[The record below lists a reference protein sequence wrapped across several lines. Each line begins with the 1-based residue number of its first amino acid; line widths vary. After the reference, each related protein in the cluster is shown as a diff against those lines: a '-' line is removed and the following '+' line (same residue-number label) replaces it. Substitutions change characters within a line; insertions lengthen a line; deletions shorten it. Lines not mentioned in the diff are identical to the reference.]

1 MPDDRR
7 LDDAT
12 ERPDPVDPTIE
23 DVRRFWD
30 ASPLGVGFV
39 RGEVGSLA
47 WFREFDRLKTH
58 YGLLGAIEMFAP
70 PSLNGKRV
78 LDIGCGPG
86 FWARHLIP
94 LGADYTGIDIS
105 PRSVELARRSL
116 ELYGLRGTIQI
127 GNAEALP
134 FDDASMD
141 AVVSE
146 GVIHHTPDTQACIDE
161 IYRVLRPGGRAAVSV
176 YYRSAVLRSRALFV
190 IATRAMKTL
199 GLVLPGR
206 GREAMADAATPE
218 AFVRMYDG
226 ADNPIGKAYT
236 TPELRKAFH
245 RFTTI
250 TSRRYFP
257 PPVGGITALPAPL
270 RRAAARVGLM
280 VVVVAYK

>member
-1 MPDDRR
+1 
-7 LDDAT
+7 
-12 ERPDPVDPTIE
+12 VDPTIE
-23 DVRRFWD
+23 DVRQFWD
-30 ASPLGVGFV
+30 ACPLGVGFV
-39 RGEVGSLA
+39 RGEVGSEA
-47 WFREFDRLKTH
+47 WFREFDRLKTN
-58 YGLLGAIEMFAP
+58 YGLLGALETFAP
-70 PSLNGKRV
+70 PSLKGKRV
-78 LDIGCGPG
+78 LDVGCGPG
-86 FWARHLIP
+86 FWARLLIP
-94 LGADYTGIDIS
+94 LGADYTGIDVS

-116 ELYGLRGTIQI
+116 ELYGLRGTVQI

-176 YYRSAVLRSRALFV
+176 YYRSPVLRSRMLFAL
-190 IATRAMKTL
+190 ATGTMKTL
-199 GLVLPGR
+199 RLVLPGR

-236 TPELRKAFH
+236 MPELRKAFH

-250 TSRRYFP
+250 SFRRYFP
-257 PPVGGITALPAPL
+257 PPVGGIQALPAPL
-270 RRAAARVGLM
+270 RLAVSRVGLM